1 MQNWQ
6 PISCQ
11 LECLDARAVLG
22 LLSFPSTSKQGPKDI
37 RVCVWGCGGACTHAW
52 TTHTCAYTCVCL
64 CNHHV
69 STCGDQRLTSQ
80 CLLQSLL
87 PLTFQLFYL
96 LFLLSLTIIQCI
108 WCMCVSVGTQVL
120 CGGQRTTSR
129 SLLSFHRE
137 FQGSNS
143 AFLEFVAGSLMHRVT
158 PLALL
163 LIFWGRISHW
173 TLPFLAREGDQQAL
187 SICLSLLHNIEVM
200 DIHNFSRLLH
210 FHF

>member
-1 MQNWQ
+1 M
-6 PISCQ
+6 
-11 LECLDARAVLG
+11 
-22 LLSFPSTSKQGPKDI
+22 
-37 RVCVWGCGGACTHAW
+37 CVWGGCGCGCVHACMNHTHMCI
-52 TTHTCAYTCVCL
+52 HLCVSVQSSCK
-64 CNHHV
+64 HMWRPEIDIAMP
-69 STCGDQRLTSQ
+69 SSITSP
-80 CLLQSLL
+80 SI
-87 PLTFQLFYL
+87 TFQLFYL

-163 LIFWGRISHW
+163 LIF
-173 TLPFLAREGDQQAL
+173 
-187 SICLSLLHNIEVM
+187 
-200 DIHNFSRLLH
+200 
-210 FHF
+210 